1 MNGFQILREYK
12 TFNNLENMN
21 ESVAKHKE
29 NHLTESAVAVLE
41 HLAKLASKHE
51 GACRTLYAN
60 IAKSIN
66 VHVRTV
72 NRAIKALKEVGAIDV
87 TPQRS
92 KSKTGGV
99 VSSIIQILPF
109 VPCDTQPVIQ
119 PTDNSNVENVDISV
133 VESTKK
139 DKKNN
144 TNLLINSSSSNLS
157 TVNSA
162 TELNNL
168 MIEYI
173 SKGITKT
180 MFLNVL
186 KEIEN
191 RKPRNIVNYMK
202 AVMKNIVNNIEKKSE
217 RTSPKRLP
225 KEDNHPR
232 KKMYN
237 WLSGRVEFI

>member
-1 MNGFQILREYK
+1 MIGFQILNEYK
-12 TFNNLENMN
+12 TFENLSEMN
-21 ESVAKHKE
+21 EAVAKHKE
-29 NHLTESAVAVLE
+29 HHLTENAVAVLE

-72 NRAIKALKEVGAIDV
+72 NRAIKALKEVGAINV

-92 KSKTGGV
+92 KSKRGGV

-109 VPCDTQPVIQ
+109 IPCVTQPVIQ
-119 PTDNSNVENVDISV
+119 HADNSNVEKADISV

-180 MFLNVL
+180 MFLKAL
-186 KEIEN
+186 EESKA
-191 RKPRNIVNYMK
+191 RKPIKLVNYMK
-202 AVMKNIVNNIEKKSE
+202 AVLDNISKNIAKKTKYFKSNE
-217 RTSPKRLP
+217 RPEIKRPKKL
-225 KEDNHPR
+225 
-232 KKMYN
+232 MYDFTT
-237 WLSGRVEFI
+237 GQHKFC